1 MLISGAKNLKGEP
14 IMDKIKQYLKREM
27 RHYKRQMR
35 RCKKQYPD
43 WRDDEYNMLDNLF
56 VWAVTENPEDQHSP
70 SFSTLNKAEIYYNR
84 ATERYYMHID
94 TEHYD
99 LTRADARESYAF
111 LLHDIKNKLRDHL
124 TALNGNMTID
134 YKKFNIADIMDYGL
148 DGESLEEIYSK
159 FSLLVMGVDKYY
171 T

>member
-1 MLISGAKNLKGEP
+1 
-14 IMDKIKQYLKREM
+14 MDKIKQYLKREM

-56 VWAVTENPEDQHSP
+56 VWAVTENPEDQHNP

-84 ATERYYMHID
+84 ATKRYYLHID
-94 TEHYD
+94 AEHFD
-99 LTRADARESYAF
+99 LTRPDAREAYAF
-111 LLHDIKNKLRDHL
+111 LLHDIKNKLRDYL
-124 TALNGNMTID
+124 TALNGNMTIEL
-134 YKKFNIADIMDYGL
+134 KIFNITDIIDYGL

-171 T
+171 S